1 MRIIAAIVICCSVA
15 LAYDVSTECKTAID
29 SMDEVARNTASD
41 AAVMILWRFR
51 QIGAELTQLAKVLK
65 KDSLLKA
72 VVEEEEK
79 LQFSATTISLLS
91 ALNSFQTVNVGNDP
105 SKPMAQRRFKQL
117 YEISVNIGKLTA
129 EFFGCITRINE
140 RQESKDSL
148 LILEMDILNSYTEQ
162 LYLIIQFAMEE
173 FYSRSL
179 YYGQHSTE
187 WFVKLN
193 SILDGT
199 LFEILEKSS
208 YGKSIKPLIETSKDV
223 LTTMK
228 SVFDLA
234 SERKAN
240 NQREI
245 DDTLFLQNVV
255 IRMNSVFG
263 FKKAHKAISS
273 IKSALENAEKPGIT
287 ALALPENSSVNYTCN
302 KLNGQL
308 QQLADLIIDIEVES
322 ESDNDHRDFLE
333 RFFGTT
339 FPLGVYGF
347 MLEME
352 LFKITESLPK
362 EDATPHET
370 EKGPD
375 FNIRHDYQTTMRYI
389 DEDIFLKYHLV
400 VPLIR
405 RIWQDFAKA
414 LQVILTNKE
423 RKIGNKVKALL
434 TAIMQKLRFSNIT
447 SFLKNIP
454 SQISENRPFAIE
466 SVIVNNFEIKAKK
479 LVDMFREANDADV
492 VGFKKGIIDSQA
504 AVVYSSIQ
512 LVLYRFNAYFAA
524 DKINQLDATA
534 NVIDGLPVLLNDLSD
549 SSFKKSIKRLVKRFK
564 PVTSTLHFLINLHA
578 AHSAKPEEN
587 PDKLAFLHSI
597 IDQLDD
603 VYDLAFIS
611 EALLYAVE
619 ALKQLENDVTLGE
632 SEPDL
637 NDTCDALQRHS
648 SHLKHIRDFV
658 ENTLATVPQKDVGNL
673 LPTISEQ
680 TFWALLAD
688 SSILKKQ
695 ITEMVKGLP
704 TPQEN
709 TDLHKLYLSIRE
721 KFEPEEVKER
731 EVGEEEKQQGDA
743 EIKVEE
749 QKENI
754 GQNLYQTGDKR
765 DSIEDWLEL
774 VRVEK
779 KQRRN

>member
-1 MRIIAAIVICCSVA
+1 M
-15 LAYDVSTECKTAID
+15 
-29 SMDEVARNTASD
+29 
-41 AAVMILWRFR
+41 
-51 QIGAELTQLAKVLK
+51 
-65 KDSLLKA
+65 
-72 VVEEEEK
+72 
-79 LQFSATTISLLS
+79 
-91 ALNSFQTVNVGNDP
+91 
-105 SKPMAQRRFKQL
+105 
-117 YEISVNIGKLTA
+117 
-129 EFFGCITRINE
+129 
-140 RQESKDSL
+140 
-148 LILEMDILNSYTEQ
+148 
-162 LYLIIQFAMEE
+162 
-173 FYSRSL
+173 
-179 YYGQHSTE
+179 
-187 WFVKLN
+187 
-193 SILDGT
+193 
-199 LFEILEKSS
+199 
-208 YGKSIKPLIETSKDV
+208 
-223 LTTMK
+223 
-228 SVFDLA
+228 
-234 SERKAN
+234 
-240 NQREI
+240 
-245 DDTLFLQNVV
+245 
-255 IRMNSVFG
+255 
-263 FKKAHKAISS
+263 
-273 IKSALENAEKPGIT
+273 
-287 ALALPENSSVNYTCN
+287 
-302 KLNGQL
+302 
-308 QQLADLIIDIEVES
+308 
-322 ESDNDHRDFLE
+322 
-333 RFFGTT
+333 
-339 FPLGVYGF
+339 
-347 MLEME
+347 
-352 LFKITESLPK
+352 
-362 EDATPHET
+362 
-370 EKGPD
+370 
-375 FNIRHDYQTTMRYI
+375 
-389 DEDIFLKYHLV
+389 
-400 VPLIR
+400 
-405 RIWQDFAKA
+405 
-414 LQVILTNKE
+414 
-423 RKIGNKVKALL
+423 
-434 TAIMQKLRFSNIT
+434 
-447 SFLKNIP
+447 
-454 SQISENRPFAIE
+454 
-466 SVIVNNFEIKAKK
+466 
-479 LVDMFREANDADV
+479 
-492 VGFKKGIIDSQA
+492 
-504 AVVYSSIQ
+504 
-512 LVLYRFNAYFAA
+512 
-524 DKINQLDATA
+524 
-534 NVIDGLPVLLNDLSD
+534 
-549 SSFKKSIKRLVKRFK
+549 KRFK

>member
-1 MRIIAAIVICCSVA
+1 M
-15 LAYDVSTECKTAID
+15 
-29 SMDEVARNTASD
+29 
-41 AAVMILWRFR
+41 
-51 QIGAELTQLAKVLK
+51 
-65 KDSLLKA
+65 
-72 VVEEEEK
+72 
-79 LQFSATTISLLS
+79 
-91 ALNSFQTVNVGNDP
+91 
-105 SKPMAQRRFKQL
+105 
-117 YEISVNIGKLTA
+117 
-129 EFFGCITRINE
+129 
-140 RQESKDSL
+140 
-148 LILEMDILNSYTEQ
+148 
-162 LYLIIQFAMEE
+162 
-173 FYSRSL
+173 
-179 YYGQHSTE
+179 
-187 WFVKLN
+187 
-193 SILDGT
+193 
-199 LFEILEKSS
+199 
-208 YGKSIKPLIETSKDV
+208 
-223 LTTMK
+223 
-228 SVFDLA
+228 
-234 SERKAN
+234 
-240 NQREI
+240 
-245 DDTLFLQNVV
+245 
-255 IRMNSVFG
+255 
-263 FKKAHKAISS
+263 
-273 IKSALENAEKPGIT
+273 
-287 ALALPENSSVNYTCN
+287 
-302 KLNGQL
+302 
-308 QQLADLIIDIEVES
+308 
-322 ESDNDHRDFLE
+322 
-333 RFFGTT
+333 
-339 FPLGVYGF
+339 
-347 MLEME
+347 
-352 LFKITESLPK
+352 
-362 EDATPHET
+362 
-370 EKGPD
+370 
-375 FNIRHDYQTTMRYI
+375 
-389 DEDIFLKYHLV
+389 
-400 VPLIR
+400 
-405 RIWQDFAKA
+405 
-414 LQVILTNKE
+414 
-423 RKIGNKVKALL
+423 
-434 TAIMQKLRFSNIT
+434 
-447 SFLKNIP
+447 
-454 SQISENRPFAIE
+454 
-466 SVIVNNFEIKAKK
+466 
-479 LVDMFREANDADV
+479 
-492 VGFKKGIIDSQA
+492 
-504 AVVYSSIQ
+504 
-512 LVLYRFNAYFAA
+512 LYRFNAYFAA

-564 PVTSTLHFLINLHA
+564 PVTSTLHFLINLLA